1 MLFSKMGDLG
11 MFELTYVST
20 AANRMTKD
28 DLQSIMFESMR
39 FNSDHSITGLLLYD
53 QGSFCQVLEGDE
65 KDIRKLYKNICKDP
79 RHFNVNLI
87 SEKEIDVREFSAW
100 SMRFINLDFYD
111 RDKIKGYQK
120 DNGNLMDWNAINASL
135 AKNILMQFKSI

>member
-1 MLFSKMGDLG
+1 
-11 MFELTYVST
+11 MFELIYVST

-39 FNSDHSITGLLLYD
+39 HNSDHSITGLLLYD
-53 QGSFCQVLEGDE
+53 QGSFCQVLEGEE
-65 KDIRKLYKNICKDP
+65 KDIKSLYKRICKDP

-87 SEKEIDVREFSAW
+87 SEKDIDIREFSAW

>member
-1 MLFSKMGDLG
+1 
-11 MFELTYVST
+11 
-20 AANRMTKD
+20 
-28 DLQSIMFESMR
+28 MFESMR
-39 FNSDHSITGLLLYD
+39 HNSDHSITGLLLYD
-53 QGSFCQVLEGDE
+53 QGSFCQVLEGE
-65 KDIRKLYKNICKDP
+65 KKDLKNLYKKIEKDP

-87 SEKEIDVREFSAW
+87 SEKDIDIREFSAW